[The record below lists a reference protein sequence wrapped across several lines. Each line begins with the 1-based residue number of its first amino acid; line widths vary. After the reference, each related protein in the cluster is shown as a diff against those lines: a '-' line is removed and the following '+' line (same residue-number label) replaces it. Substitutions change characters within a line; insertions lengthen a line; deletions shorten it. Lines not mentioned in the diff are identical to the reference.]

1 MASPSRTTTPELFA
15 PLHVI
20 GVDTPIGRVF
30 LESDGQL
37 ITRVSF
43 ETLTGSRAKQP
54 ALLGTAAKQV
64 EQYFKGKRK
73 AFELP
78 LQRMGTRF
86 QQLVWAAIDDI
97 PHGSTVSFQAI
108 GERIG
113 GRAMGRTVGLA
124 CSSNPMPLL
133 IPCHRVI
140 AMDGLLSGYVGEL
153 WRKKWLL
160 EHEGALPKELFAD
173 AGR

>member
-54 ALLGTAAKQV
+54 ALLGTAAKQM
-64 EQYFKGKRK
+64 EQYFKGKRSPSSK
-73 AFELP
+73 GNECAKEKERCERDTR
-78 LQRMGTRF
+78 LQ
-86 QQLVWAAIDDI
+86 
-97 PHGSTVSFQAI
+97 STS
-108 GERIG
+108 
-113 GRAMGRTVGLA
+113 
-124 CSSNPMPLL
+124 
-133 IPCHRVI
+133 
-140 AMDGLLSGYVGEL
+140 
-153 WRKKWLL
+153 KKQ
-160 EHEGALPKELFAD
+160 E
-173 AGR
+173 